1 MEQPLLGFVRALRA
15 AGADTSPAESIDAAQ
30 ALALLGYADR
40 ADLKLA
46 MGLLLAKS
54 EPEKQLHD
62 RVFDLYFPVRPQG
75 DAPGA
80 PRSDAPPP
88 ATSAT
93 GPHTTPTA
101 RSQAHEPDVASP
113 PASTADLAGLPASGD
128 QALQSLLQLAQGEG
142 APVGSAA
149 NTALQLALARA
160 AQAAGVDD
168 IRFASQLGHYTGRLL
183 AQLPIAPLEA
193 RLREHLLAD
202 PAQRSAAEA
211 DELAALQAARAALQ
225 RAARAVVLQRFELY
239 GQGAT
244 DQFMNE
250 VVVRRPLG
258 RMSPPDMARLQQVIA
273 RMARRLAVRHARR
286 RRVRL
291 RGQLDFRR
299 TFRANAGH
307 DSVPVDLVFKH
318 RRRDKPR
325 IVVVCD
331 VSSSVSAHVHFLMMF
346 LYALRGTVTDLAS
359 FAFSHRLKNVDAP
372 LQTLPFDDAMALI
385 LKELGGG
392 ATDYGQALADLQ
404 AGWWDDID
412 RRTTV
417 LVLGD
422 GRSNHANP
430 RLDLMAELA
439 ERACR
444 VVWLCPEPPSR
455 WGSGDSCMRLY
466 QPFCTQVRH
475 VANVADLER
484 AVDDTLA
491 AYA

>member
-15 AGADTSPAESIDAAQ
+15 AGAETSPAESIDAAQ
-30 ALALLGYADR
+30 AVALVGYADR
-40 ADLKLA
+40 DDLKLA
-46 MGLLLAKS
+46 LGLLLAKTQ
-54 EPEKQLHD
+54 PEKLLHD
-62 RVFDLYFPVRPQG
+62 QVFDRYFHAEAVTPRPPDQPAAAALPTRTPQPAAQQASPQATQQASPQAA
-75 DAPGA
+75 APGQ
-80 PRSDAPPP
+80 DAELPV
-88 ATSAT
+88 
-93 GPHTTPTA
+93 
-101 RSQAHEPDVASP
+101 DSP
-113 PASTADLAGLPASGD
+113 SVD
-128 QALQSLLQLAQGEG
+128 ALLRLAQGEG
-142 APVGSAA
+142 APRGSAA
-149 NTALQLALARA
+149 DTALQLALARA

-168 IRFASQLGHYTGRLL
+168 IRFASQLGYYTGRLL
-183 AQLPIAPLEA
+183 AQLPIAPLDA
-193 RLREHLLAD
+193 QLRAHLLAD

-211 DELAALQAARAALQ
+211 DDFARLQAARSALQ
-225 RAARAVVLQRFELY
+225 RAARAVVEARFALY

-286 RRVRL
+286 RRVQLQR
-291 RGQLDFRR
+291 QLDFRH

-307 DSVPVDLVFKH
+307 DSVPVNLVFKH

-346 LYALRGTVTDLAS
+346 LYALRGTVTDLSS

-439 ERACR
+439 ERARR
-444 VVWLCPEPPSR
+444 VVWLCPEPASR